1 VDPVIP
7 SANPVDPGQPA
18 QIVVLEGDEERIID
32 RDVRGL
38 GEEVKRLRGERRA
51 LNARAT
57 QTTAERDALAKENA
71 ALTQRIADAEALK
84 ADAEA
89 WREHKRAEN
98 DKLKEANAA
107 AIASLTPEQRAAFDG
122 ITDEPTIARMLT
134 LVKAQAA
141 APTPAPAT
149 YPAGGAAPVSGGGAG
164 ADLTP
169 AEEAWVRSERKDLA
183 GLEVSTIKAMFKK
196 FGPK

>member
-7 SANPVDPGQPA
+7 SAGIVDPGQPP
-18 QIVVLEGDEERIID
+18 QIVVVEGEEERVYSRNVD
-32 RDVRGL
+32 GL
-38 GEEVKRLRGERRA
+38 
-51 LNARAT
+51 
-57 QTTAERDALAKENA
+57 TAELVRTRGKVAAATKETRETRAALEAAQARIKALEPIAAEVDALKPA
-71 ALTQRIADAEALK
+71 AER
-84 ADAEA
+84 
-89 WREHKRAEN
+89 WREHERAQS
-98 DKLKEANAA
+98 DKLKEANAV
-107 AIASLTPEQRAAFDG
+107 AIAALTPEQRAAFEG

-141 APTPAPAT
+141 ASAPAS